1 MAMER
6 SGSTSGQAGY
16 PSPPAPE
23 FERVWRGFAPEQV
36 NEHLTR
42 LAARLASVEASLRKT
57 SNELVQ
63 ARRERDEARAA
74 LEATAG
80 RDPHREG
87 SERVMALLQTFDKEV
102 QQLHRDAEV
111 QTELLLQEVRTE
123 SQRVLSQARDDAQRI
138 VAQANEEGEAIRAAA
153 QTEEREARMR
163 AGHIMQEARQEFD
176 RARTDLVDLRE
187 LTLERFRDLRERAM
201 MALGQLEALIDKEE
215 ASDAVVVVND
225 EEDSPTDAP
234 IADAP
239 MPRPDL

>member
-6 SGSTSGQAGY
+6 SGSTSSQADY
-16 PSPPAPE
+16 PSPPTPE
-23 FERVWRGFAPEQV
+23 FDRVRRGFAPEQV
-36 NEHLTR
+36 NEHLSR

-57 SNELVQ
+57 NDELVQ

-74 LEATAG
+74 LETTAE

-87 SERVMALLQTFDKEV
+87 SERVMALLQTFDDRV

-111 QTELLLQEVRTE
+111 QAELLLQEVRTE
-123 SQRVLSQARDDAQRI
+123 SQRVLAHAREEARRI
-138 VAQANEEGEAIRAAA
+138 VAQANEEAEATRAHA

-187 LTLERFRDLRERAM
+187 STLERFRDLRERAL

-215 ASDAVVVVND
+215 ASESVVVVND
-225 EEDSPTDAP
+225 EDVAP
-234 IADAP
+234 ADAP